1 MLKHLNGLLCLK
13 FKRHKWVLDYSKSEW
28 YCGIWS
34 FLSLPNIIL
43 LFSLYVRYPSTIL
56 QFSQN
61 FKLAFFALS
70 FDKCFGKYLLLT
82 KFSICLKSTCLLLV
96 IFLNF
101 MQSERKAWF
110 CFRKKELF
118 LENSCSWIF
127 YFSQF
132 NVFIACH
139 LSKKNFQPKQKVW
152 FYLAQ
157 NFQFFISK
165 TLEFLFKVA
174 DLFIESSCSWISKI

>member
-13 FKRHKWVLDYSKSEW
+13 FKRRKLVLDYSKSEW

-34 FLSLPNIIL
+34 FLSLPNITL
-43 LFSLYVRYPSTIL
+43 LFSLYVRCPSTIL

-96 IFLNF
+96 NFLNF
-101 MQSERKAWF
+101 MQSERSQN
-110 CFRKKELF
+110 KKRGFIWPKTFNF
-118 LENSCSWIF
+118 LIQKHSDF
-127 YFSQF
+127 Y
-132 NVFIACH
+132 
-139 LSKKNFQPKQKVW
+139 SK
-152 FYLAQ
+152 
-157 NFQFFISK
+157 
-165 TLEFLFKVA
+165 
-174 DLFIESSCSWISKI
+174 